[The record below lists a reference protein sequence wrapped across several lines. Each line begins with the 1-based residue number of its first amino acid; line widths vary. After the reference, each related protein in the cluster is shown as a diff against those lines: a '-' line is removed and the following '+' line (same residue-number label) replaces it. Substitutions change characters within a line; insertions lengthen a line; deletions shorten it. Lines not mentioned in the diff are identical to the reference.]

1 VFKKTILAAI
11 TVTGLLTLLG
21 CDTPPRSAQLT
32 QALQSQQDFESVDHH
47 PYGHDQ
53 VP

>member
-1 VFKKTILAAI
+1 MLKKTILATIA
-11 TVTGLLTLLG
+11 VTGLLTLLG
-21 CDTPPRSAQLT
+21 CDTPPRSEQLT
-32 QALQSQQDFESVDHH
+32 QALQSQKDFESVDHH